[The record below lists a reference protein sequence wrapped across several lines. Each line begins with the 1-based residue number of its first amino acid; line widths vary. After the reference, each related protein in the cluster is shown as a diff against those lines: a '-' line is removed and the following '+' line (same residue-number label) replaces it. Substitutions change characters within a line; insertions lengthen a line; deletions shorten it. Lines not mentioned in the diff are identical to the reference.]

1 LDAMHALH
9 LYIKPNILPRQA
21 RDKHR
26 ETTQKKRP
34 AFHAPQSSSLRT
46 VRRII
51 SSAAWT
57 FRDLKAWNRQDKPVF
72 PPTFWI
78 ETIILP
84 KQARDKHRENSPKK
98 STVFSQSEGVK
109 PTCGTAKY
117 VCEGAPG
124 FNFFSPFF
132 EAGAN
137 SSGYPYGAQSQD
149 HAVAGGAHGDAIEM
163 FSEAQLP
170 VRQQR
175 GTVFP
180 PDFSY
185 RNYILLILPRQTQ
198 DSHIN

>member
-1 LDAMHALH
+1 MHALH

-57 FRDLKAWNRQDKPVF
+57 FRDLRVWSRQDKPVF

-98 STVFSQSEGVK
+98 STVFFRSRK
-109 PTCGTAKY
+109 A
-117 VCEGAPG
+117 
-124 FNFFSPFF
+124 
-132 EAGAN
+132 
-137 SSGYPYGAQSQD
+137 SSRRAARRSTS
-149 HAVAGGAHGDAIEM
+149 ARARLASTSSRRSLRRARTR
-163 FSEAQLP
+163 AATRT
-170 VRQQR
+170 VRSR
-175 GTVFP
+175 RTTRSLAARTETP
-180 PDFSY
+180 LRCS
-185 RNYILLILPRQTQ
+185 RKR
-198 DSHIN
+198 SCR